1 MTEQD
6 YKTLFE
12 QVLRTSNKHSED
24 LMEWDR
30 ENDCYLYAT
39 MQSAFVGFMMGYDLA
54 KYNLSDGDVL

>member
-12 QVLRTSNKHSED
+12 QVLRTSNKYSED

-30 ENDCYLYAT
+30 GNNCYSYDT
-39 MQSAFVGFMMGYDLA
+39 MQSAFVGFMMGYILA
-54 KYNLSDGDVL
+54 NENNGN